1 MASDGEL
8 TPLVLEPTINT
19 DYTEY
24 KAEGQWTDSNLI
36 TFSTTGR
43 ISRML
48 GWQPRMLNDEIR
60 GYARDIHVWT
70 ELDGTPHFALLT
82 NEAFQLEQLGS
93 LYDITPIEST
103 ESLTNA
109 ISSTVGESVFTVTDA
124 GHARE
129 VGDWIVFTAVASTV
143 GGVNLAGVSGR
154 VMSVISSTQYTVETG
169 LVASSTELNAGGAI
183 TISYLL
189 ESGRKS
195 AGVARGYGAGPYGQ
209 PGFGGSNGYGESR
222 GGSDLEVELRTGFL
236 DNWGED
242 LLLLPRGG
250 KLYHWDATTGPSVR
264 AQAVNTAPDSSN
276 IMFVHPN
283 RHCVL
288 LVTVPVGGT
297 ELDPMEIRWSDR
309 DDFTDF
315 NVLPNNR
322 AGTYR
327 LQGSGSK
334 IRGYASARKE
344 FVIFT
349 DDSVWTMTPLSSELV
364 FGFDQ
369 IATNAGLIGP
379 HAAADVDGIVYWMS
393 YRDFYIYD
401 GVARVIS
408 QNIEDYI
415 FTDLD
420 FRQADKVYCGV
431 NKSSSEIMWYY
442 QSTSSTNDEI
452 DSYVKYN
459 WVTSSWDIGK
469 LDRTVW
475 VDSGVFNFPIAVSSE
490 KFVYEHN
497 TGWLYPGV
505 SDKTC
510 FIESSYFDIQDG
522 TNMML
527 LDQILPDIR
536 TTGPVNMYV
545 TVRKWPHGPEETKGP
560 FLVTQTT
567 EYIHFRA
574 RGRQAKVRFETDVD
588 GVNWSLGK
596 PLYRIKPDGR
606 R

>member
-1 MASDGEL
+1 MASDGDL
-8 TPLVLEPTINT
+8 TPLNLEPTINT

-93 LYDITPIEST
+93 LYDITPIDVSV
-103 ESLTNA
+103 SLTDP
-109 ISSTVGESVFTVTDA
+109 ISTVIGTSLYTIEDVA
-124 GHARE
+124 HARE
-129 VGDWIVFTAVASTV
+129 VGDWIVFSSVEDNV
-143 GGVNLAGVSGR
+143 GGVDLSGVSAI
-154 VMSVISSTQYTVETG
+154 VVEVISSSEYVVDAGVVALSTEVDSGG
-169 LVASSTELNAGGAI
+169 LVDLD
-183 TISYLL
+183 YLL
-189 ESGRKS
+189 DSGRKS

-209 PGFGGSNGYGESR
+209 PGFGGTNGYGLSR
-222 GGSDLEVELRTGFL
+222 GGSDLLVELRTGFL

-250 KLYHWDATTGPSVR
+250 KLYHWDATTGPNVR
-264 AQAVNTAPDSSN
+264 AQEVVTAPDSSN

-283 RHCVL
+283 RHAVL
-288 LVTVPVGGT
+288 LGTVPVGAT

-315 NVLPNNR
+315 TVTPNNR

-349 DDSVWTMTPLSSELV
+349 DDSVWTMAPLSSELV

-369 IATNAGLIGP
+369 VATNAGLIGP
-379 HAAADVDGIVYWMS
+379 HASADVDGIVYWMS

-401 GVARVIS
+401 GVARVIA

-415 FTDLD
+415 FNDID

-442 QSTSSTNDEI
+442 QSLSSPNDEI

-459 WVTSSWDIGK
+459 WVTASWDIGK

-490 KFVYEHN
+490 NRVYEHN
-497 TGWLYPGV
+497 TGWLYPGI
-505 SDKTC
+505 SDNTC
-510 FIESSYFDIQDG
+510 YIESSYFDIQDG

-536 TTGPVNMYV
+536 TTGPVSMYV
-545 TVRKWPHGPEETKGP
+545 TVRKWTHGPEETKGP
-560 FLVTQTT
+560 FVVTQTT
-567 EYIHFRA
+567 EYINLRA
-574 RGRQAKVRFETDVD
+574 RGRQAKIRLETNVD
-588 GVNWSLGK
+588 GVNWSLGN